1 MPYKDILIL
10 EFKKLQQNIRNDYDN
25 WELIKNFEE
34 LNENLFDDDDYLSR
48 KDKLESMR
56 DECYKKIEKQVSLL
70 PNHLFQVNSAAE
82 FYSILLNKNMSN
94 MRLDMVIGFIRD
106 LDECED
112 EKLILNS
119 IKDYF
124 ESIIS

>member
-1 MPYKDILIL
+1 MPYKDTLIL
-10 EFKKLQQNIRNDYDN
+10 EFEELQQNIRNDYDN
-25 WELIKNFEE
+25 WELIKKFEE
-34 LNENLFDDDDYLSR
+34 LNEKLLDDDYLSR
-48 KDKLESMR
+48 KNKLESMR

-70 PNHLFQVNSAAE
+70 PNHLFQVNTAAE

-106 LDECED
+106 LDEYED
-112 EKLILNS
+112 EKLILNR

>member
-1 MPYKDILIL
+1 
-10 EFKKLQQNIRNDYDN
+10 
-25 WELIKNFEE
+25 
-34 LNENLFDDDDYLSR
+34 
-48 KDKLESMR
+48 MR

>member
-1 MPYKDILIL
+1 MPYKDTLIL
-10 EFKKLQQNIRNDYDN
+10 EFERLQQNIRNDYDN
-25 WELIKNFEE
+25 WELIKKFEE
-34 LNENLFDDDDYLSR
+34 LNEKLFDHDYSSR

-70 PNHLFQVNSAAE
+70 PNHLFQVNPAAE

-94 MRLDMVIGFIRD
+94 MRLDMIIGFIRD
-106 LDECED
+106 LDEYED

-124 ESIIS
+124 ERIIS